1 VILTEKLADLFTDIF
16 QIIAQTVTICL
27 GEDLQQRG
35 QVDFPNK
42 YKNSIK
48 VGKNL
53 NLGLV

>member
-1 VILTEKLADLFTDIF
+1 MILTEKLADLFTDIF